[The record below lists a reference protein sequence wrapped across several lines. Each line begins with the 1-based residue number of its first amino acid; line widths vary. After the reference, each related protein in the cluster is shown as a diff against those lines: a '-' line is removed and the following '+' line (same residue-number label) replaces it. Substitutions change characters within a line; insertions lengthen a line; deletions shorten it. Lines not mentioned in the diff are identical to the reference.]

1 MASAV
6 ASLAGVPC
14 VRAPRLS
21 GAGRLRSPSMGGHLT
36 RQSPQTAARHDRRH
50 DRHHDEPRKPAASLW
65 DGPMEELA
73 EKLGDDVHAEMNG
86 WRLYLRNMKSSGGKN
101 MAQTLA
107 EKVVMGIAVEDAL
120 KELKISLGAGKKDIS
135 LFDVIPSTGINNA
148 KNAVRD
154 LER

>member
-1 MASAV
+1 
-6 ASLAGVPC
+6 
-14 VRAPRLS
+14 
-21 GAGRLRSPSMGGHLT
+21 
-36 RQSPQTAARHDRRH
+36 
-50 DRHHDEPRKPAASLW
+50 
-65 DGPMEELA
+65 MEELA

-135 LFDVIPSTGINNA
+135 LFDVIPSTGINSA